1 MIHIA
6 VVEDEEWMLAQI
18 LYYLESAIKKFIEIE
33 YKTYK
38 SSEEYLEKN
47 REDDILILDISLPGI
62 SGIEMGK
69 VLREQGKE
77 MELIYLTSYAEY
89 AAESYLVNAYQY
101 ILKENIEQRFPTILQ
116 RLIEKIINEKKQ
128 FRILNITSGTKKIYY
143 KNIIF
148 IHKVLKGRK
157 YVEYVTVKGS
167 YQERISIDKLVKELS
182 DTIFI
187 LLDRGH
193 IVNAQYIDKVMGSKV
208 YLVSGEILAI
218 SQVQIVN
225 SKKQIAKYLEEL

>member
-128 FRILNITSGTKKIYY
+128 FRILNITSGTKKY
-143 KNIIF
+143 IIRILFLF
-148 IHKVLKGRK
+148 IR
-157 YVEYVTVKGS
+157 S
-167 YQERISIDKLVKELS
+167 
-182 DTIFI
+182 
-187 LLDRGH
+187 
-193 IVNAQYIDKVMGSKV
+193 
-208 YLVSGEILAI
+208 
-218 SQVQIVN
+218 
-225 SKKQIAKYLEEL
+225 